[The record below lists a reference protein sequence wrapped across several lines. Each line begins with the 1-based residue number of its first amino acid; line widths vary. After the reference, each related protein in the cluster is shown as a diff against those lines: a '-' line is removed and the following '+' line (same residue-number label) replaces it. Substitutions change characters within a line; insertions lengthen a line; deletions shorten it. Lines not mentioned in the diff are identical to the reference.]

1 MIPTNVPPSS
11 RTVCSEGAAWQ
22 NDSGPDILFQQSAST
37 IVRSQEDVIPV
48 DWKWIVQESTA
59 QDTTKLATGIEV
71 AFTVPF
77 QLVLDASESSLEC
90 NCETGSSTLALPS
103 FPLQVKLQL
112 PTSSI
117 CQSAILADGFTLGDA
132 CWRETITKRVA
143 SYFES
148 ETGRRQRE
156 CLQEEVN
163 SAISTESKL
172 TAEQVCMNGQI
183 QPSSAV
189 LSMILENVPK
199 CGIVESNAIPLTE
212 CNGDTAPPCSQDMS
226 QCCILE
232 ETATQVSIEQDVPFE
247 AFGASIAVATI
258 SDLASTTGANA
269 ARFVLLASKATK
281 MGGTM
286 STLGIFL
293 SNDTPSIS
301 DIVRSITQHSAGEM
315 LGGAALTAIPTELS
329 IGDANFMPE
338 INASP
343 PLITI
348 ESQRP
353 NVLEDTEIT
362 QDEAEVTPSS
372 SSRGKSSEKQAEKGQ
387 SSEKNSKATTSK
399 ENINKGKSSKG
410 RRGRMRRE

>member
-1 MIPTNVPPSS
+1 
-11 RTVCSEGAAWQ
+11 
-22 NDSGPDILFQQSAST
+22 
-37 IVRSQEDVIPV
+37 
-48 DWKWIVQESTA
+48 
-59 QDTTKLATGIEV
+59 
-71 AFTVPF
+71 
-77 QLVLDASESSLEC
+77 
-90 NCETGSSTLALPS
+90 
-103 FPLQVKLQL
+103 
-112 PTSSI
+112 
-117 CQSAILADGFTLGDA
+117 
-132 CWRETITKRVA
+132 
-143 SYFES
+143 
-148 ETGRRQRE
+148 
-156 CLQEEVN
+156 
-163 SAISTESKL
+163 
-172 TAEQVCMNGQI
+172 
-183 QPSSAV
+183 
-189 LSMILENVPK
+189 MILENVPK

-372 SSRGKSSEKQAEKGQ
+372 SSRGKSSEKQAEKGK